1 MLQSILNLFG
11 FGPKIDFAQLKKSGA
26 IILDVRTKSEYA
38 HGHIP
43 QSINIA
49 VDQLLKTHNQLGNK
63 EVTII
68 TCCASGMRSGI
79 AKKYCYLMATYT
91 YIMEAVGRACNQNCK
106 N

>member
-79 AKKYCYLMATYT
+79 AKKILLSNGYLHVHNGGSWQSLQT
-91 YIMEAVGRACNQNCK
+91 K
-106 N
+106 L

>member
-79 AKKYCYLMATYT
+79 AKKILLSNGYLH
-91 YIMEAVGRACNQNCK
+91 VHNGGSWQSLQSK
-106 N
+106 L